1 MKFFTKEV
9 KIGLA
14 GVIALFLLI
23 YGINYLKGIDMFKP
37 SSYMYVS
44 FKNVNG
50 LAKSSPVFADGYKV
64 GLVRDIGYDFNQ
76 SGNVIVEV
84 ELETDLRIPK
94 GSSGEL
100 VPELMGGVQMN
111 ILLANNPRESY
122 AVGDTIPGVL
132 KSGMTDEMGKML
144 PEVSKLI
151 PKLDSILTSVN
162 LLLSHPALSNTLTAV
177 EKSSKNL
184 ELATGEFN
192 KLMKNDIP
200 QLTAKMNVIGDN
212 FVKISDSLAELDIQ
226 QTYSK
231 IDNAVSN
238 ISSLTDRLSQKDN
251 TLGLFLNDSTLY
263 NRLTETGDNAAKLLE
278 DIKLNPKRY
287 VHFSVFG
294 KKNK

>member
-100 VPELMGGVQMN
+100 IPELMGGVQMN

-151 PKLDSILTSVN
+151 PKLDSILTSFN

-177 EKSSKNL
+177 EKSSQNL

>member
-94 GSSGEL
+94 E
-100 VPELMGGVQMN
+100 
-111 ILLANNPRESY
+111 
-122 AVGDTIPGVL
+122 
-132 KSGMTDEMGKML
+132 
-144 PEVSKLI
+144 
-151 PKLDSILTSVN
+151 
-162 LLLSHPALSNTLTAV
+162 
-177 EKSSKNL
+177 
-184 ELATGEFN
+184 
-192 KLMKNDIP
+192 
-200 QLTAKMNVIGDN
+200 IGRAH
-212 FVKISDSLAELDIQ
+212 V
-226 QTYSK
+226 
-231 IDNAVSN
+231 
-238 ISSLTDRLSQKDN
+238 
-251 TLGLFLNDSTLY
+251 
-263 NRLTETGDNAAKLLE
+263 
-278 DIKLNPKRY
+278 
-287 VHFSVFG
+287 
-294 KKNK
+294 

>member
-1 MKFFTKEV
+1 
-9 KIGLA
+9 
-14 GVIALFLLI
+14 
-23 YGINYLKGIDMFKP
+23 MFKP

-162 LLLSHPALSNTLTAV
+162 LLLSHPALNNTLIAV
-177 EKSSKNL
+177 EKSSQNL

>member
-44 FKNVNG
+44 FKNVSG

-64 GLVRDIGYDFNQ
+64 GLVRDISYDFNQ
-76 SGNVIVEV
+76 AGNVIVEV

-100 VPELMGGVQMN
+100 IPELMGGVQMN

-122 AVGDTIPGVL
+122 AVGDTIPGSL
-132 KSGMTDEMGKML
+132 KSGMTDEVAKML

-151 PKLDSILTSVN
+151 PKLDSILSSVN
-162 LLLSHPALSNTLTAV
+162 LLLSHPALNNTLVAV
-177 EKSSKNL
+177 EKSSQNL

-200 QLTAKMNVIGDN
+200 QLTEKMNVIGDN
-212 FVKISDSLAELDIQ
+212 FVKISDSLAQLDIQ
-226 QTYSK
+226 HTYSK
-231 IDNAVSN
+231 IDSAVTN
-238 ISSLTDRLSQKDN
+238 ISLLTDRLNQKDN

-263 NRLTETGDNAAKLLE
+263 NRLTETGNNAAKLLE

>member
-162 LLLSHPALSNTLTAV
+162 LLLSHPALNNTLIAV
-177 EKSSKNL
+177 EKSSQNL

>member
-100 VPELMGGVQMN
+100 IPELMGGVQMN

>member
-14 GVIALFLLI
+14 GIIALFLLI

-76 SGNVIVEV
+76 AGNVIVEV

-94 GSSGEL
+94 GSSAEL
-100 VPELMGGVQMN
+100 VPELMGGVQMS

-132 KSGMTDEMGKML
+132 KTGMTDEMSKML

-162 LLLSHPALSNTLTAV
+162 LLLSHPALNNTLTAV
-177 EKSSKNL
+177 EKSSQNL

-212 FVKISDSLAELDIQ
+212 FVKISDSLSELDIQ
-226 QTYSK
+226 HTYSK
-231 IDNAVSN
+231 IDSAVSN

-263 NRLTETGDNAAKLLE
+263 KRLTETGDNAAKLLE